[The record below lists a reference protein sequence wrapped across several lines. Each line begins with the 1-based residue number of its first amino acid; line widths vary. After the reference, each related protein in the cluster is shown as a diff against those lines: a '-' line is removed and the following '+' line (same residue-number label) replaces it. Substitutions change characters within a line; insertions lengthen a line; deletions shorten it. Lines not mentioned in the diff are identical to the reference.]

1 MGTMRSSTDEAAR
14 VVVVEDDADLAY
26 TVALNL
32 RREGFAVEVF
42 ASGAAALEHIG
53 AHGCDLVLLDLNLPD
68 VDGLSVCRSLRGDA
82 ATRALPIIMVT
93 ARVDERDRLL
103 GFDLGADDY
112 VTKPFSMREL
122 AARVRALLRRSAPAP
137 DDEVVVGDLTI
148 NRGTF
153 RVTVAGEPLR
163 LTKKEFELLW
173 LLIDSRPRVVSRD
186 TILSRVWNFSG
197 GVETRTVDAHVKLL
211 RRKIGD
217 ERIETVV
224 GVGYRFREDG
234 R

>member
-1 MGTMRSSTDEAAR
+1 MGTMRSVSDEAAR
-14 VVVVEDDADLAY
+14 VVVVEDDADLGF
-26 TVALNL
+26 TIALNL

-42 ASGAAALEHIG
+42 ASGAAALDHIVTN
-53 AHGCDLVLLDLNLPD
+53 GCDLVLLDLNLPD
-68 VDGLSVCRSLRGDA
+68 VDGLSVCRTLRADA
-82 ATRALPIIMVT
+82 STRALPIIMVT

-112 VTKPFSMREL
+112 VTKPFSIREL
-122 AARVRALLRRSAPAP
+122 TARVRALLRRAAPAP
-137 DDEVVVGDLTI
+137 DEEVVVGDLAI
-148 NRGTF
+148 NRATF
-153 RVTVAGEPLR
+153 RVTICGEPLR

-173 LLIDSRPRVVSRD
+173 LLIESRPRVVSRD
-186 TILSRVWNFSG
+186 TILSRVWDYSG

-217 ERIETVV
+217 DRIETVV
-224 GVGYRFREDG
+224 GVGYRFLEDG